1 MGGRVVSELG
11 RVKAATVAG
20 DAEDHTAGGAASSRA
35 IVGGRNLPVAIVVGV
50 VLAALFLGSLVWDP
64 IAFTG
69 VVALVMVVAT
79 LESHRVLRAVG
90 HPLQVPVL
98 LAATLVMLFGTYR
111 LGYTGQVA
119 GVLVL
124 LVGAIVWPLVSGPR
138 TAVVDQVAT
147 TVFFG
152 LWVTFLGSFAVLLV
166 LRPGF
171 GNWAVLAVIG
181 AAILSDIGG
190 YAFGV
195 TFGRHK
201 LAPQVSPNKSW
212 EGLIGGLVLATTVGA
227 AVLPVVDPAF
237 TAVLGGVI
245 AGGAAVASV
254 VGDLA
259 ESLIKRDLGVKDL
272 GDVLPG
278 HGGILDRID
287 GILIALPV
295 GYVLVALLL

>member
-1 MGGRVVSELG
+1 M
-11 RVKAATVAG
+11 AG
-20 DAEDHTAGGAASSRA
+20 DAEDPTAGDAASSRA
-35 IVGGRNLPVAIVVGV
+35 MVGGRNLPVAIVVGV
-50 VLAALFLGSLVWDP
+50 VMAALFLASLAWDP
-64 IAFTG
+64 IAFTA

-79 LESHRVLRAVG
+79 VESHRILRTVG

-98 LAATLVMLFGTYR
+98 LVATVVMLFGTYR

-124 LVGAIVWPLVSGPR
+124 LIGAIVWPLLWGPR
-138 TAVVDQVAT
+138 TDVVDRVAT

-152 LWVTFLGSFAVLLV
+152 LWVAFLGSFAVLLV
-166 LRPGF
+166 QRPGV
-171 GNWAVLAVIG
+171 GPWAVLAVIG

-212 EGLIGGLVLATTVGA
+212 EGLIGGLVVATTGGA
-227 AVLPVVDPAF
+227 VILPFADPAF
-237 TAVLGGVI
+237 TPVLGGVI
-245 AGGAAVASV
+245 AAGAAIASV

-278 HGGILDRID
+278 HGGVLDRVD